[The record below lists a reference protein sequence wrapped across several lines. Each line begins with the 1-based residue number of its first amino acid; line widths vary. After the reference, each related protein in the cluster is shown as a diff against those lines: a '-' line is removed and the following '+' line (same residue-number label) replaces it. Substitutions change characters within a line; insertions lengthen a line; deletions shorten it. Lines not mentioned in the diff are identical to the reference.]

1 MKVQIKKVSN
11 GYIAEKPDGTVF
23 VYQNEKELS
32 EPFAVFFKDKDV
44 NTRFTVEIVKE
55 IGK

>member
-1 MKVQIKKVSN
+1 MKVEIKKVSN

-32 EPFAVFFKDKDV
+32 VPFGQFFEKQNV
-44 NTRFTVEIVKE
+44 NSRFTVEIVQE

>member
-1 MKVQIKKVSN
+1 MKVEIRKVSN
-11 GYIAEKPDGTVF
+11 GYIFEKPDGTVF

-32 EPFAVFFKDKDV
+32 ERFGAFFEKQNI

-55 IGK
+55 IGR

>member
-11 GYIAEKPDGTVF
+11 GYIAENPDGTVF

-32 EPFAVFFKDKDV
+32 EPFAAFFEKQNG

>member
-1 MKVQIKKVSN
+1 MKVEIKKVSN

-32 EPFAVFFKDKDV
+32 EPFGAFFEKQNC
-44 NTRFTVEIVKE
+44 NTRFTVEIIQE

>member
-1 MKVQIKKVSN
+1 MKVEIKKVSN
-11 GYIAEKPDGTVF
+11 GYITEKPDGTVY
-23 VYQNEKELS
+23 VYKNEKELS
-32 EPFAVFFKDKDV
+32 EQFGMFFEKQNS

>member
-1 MKVQIKKVSN
+1 MKIEIKKVSN
-11 GYIAEKPDGTVF
+11 GYIVEKPDGTVF
-23 VYQNEKELS
+23 VYHNKKELS
-32 EPFAVFFKDKDV
+32 EPFGEFFEKQNG